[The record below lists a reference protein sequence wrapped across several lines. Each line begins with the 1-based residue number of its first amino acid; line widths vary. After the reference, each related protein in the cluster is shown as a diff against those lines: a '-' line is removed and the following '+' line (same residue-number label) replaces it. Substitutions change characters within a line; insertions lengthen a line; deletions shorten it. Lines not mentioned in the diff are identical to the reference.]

1 VQGQLQMVTQKLKE
15 SLFREQTEVLKLRND
30 LQMKLIDASTKIM
43 VADRTAKRD
52 ESIAELDSRMESIKQ
67 RLIELENSVDIYPEP
82 SSGTMYNSFW
92 KVSEKNIMRETL
104 GTGWDH
110 KRTNITD
117 MTKDST
123 VPSLMGRELRDAIKK
138 RFKK

>member
-1 VQGQLQMVTQKLKE
+1 MQ
-15 SLFREQTEVLKLRND
+15 
-30 LQMKLIDASTKIM
+30 
-43 VADRTAKRD
+43 
-52 ESIAELDSRMESIKQ
+52 SIAELRYELNMMRKNGRPKGTNKALWHKRMESIKK
-67 RLIELENSVDIYPEP
+67 RLVELENSVDVYPEP

-110 KRTNITD
+110 KRSNITD
-117 MTKDST
+117 MTKNST